1 MKITGKNAVAEL
13 IKTDK
18 TVDKI
23 LVMNGLRDEQSR
35 SLVKQAKARGYKV
48 QFAEKAV
55 LDKEVGSSKHQGFI
69 AYTSDF
75 KYTELEDLLQ
85 EISNKE
91 DAFIVVADGIE
102 DPHNLGSIIRV
113 CECAGVDGLVI
124 GKHRSA
130 QVTDNVM
137 RISEGSANHLK
148 ISRVVNINNALEK
161 IKDIG
166 LWAYALELGGS
177 DLYKQD
183 LKGKIC
189 LVIGGEDSGVND
201 LTKKKCDGVLTIP
214 LSGKVNS
221 LNASVSAGILM
232 YEVVRQR
239 TAKAQGGK

>member
-23 LVMNGLRDEQSR
+23 LVVNGLRDEQSR
-35 SLVKQAKARGYKV
+35 DLVKKAKARGYKV
-48 QFAEKAV
+48 QFVEKAV
-55 LDKEVGSSKHQGFI
+55 LDKEAGTSKHQGFM
-69 AYTSDF
+69 AFTSEF
-75 KYTELEDLLQ
+75 RYTELEDLL
-85 EISNKE
+85 SSVADKS
-91 DAFIVVADGIE
+91 DSFIVVADGIE

-130 QVTDNVM
+130 QVTDSVM

-148 ISRVVNINNALEK
+148 ISRVVNINTAVDK
-161 IKDIG
+161 IKEAG
-166 LWAYALELGGS
+166 LWVYGLELGGN

-183 LKGKIC
+183 LKGKLC
-189 LVIGGEDSGVND
+189 LIIGGEDTGVNK
-201 LTKKKCDGVLTIP
+201 LTQKKCDGILTIP

-221 LNASVSAGILM
+221 LNASVALGVGVF
-232 YEVVRQR
+232 EAVRQR
-239 TAKAQGGK
+239 RL

>member
-23 LVMNGLRDEQSR
+23 LVMNGMRDEQSR
-35 SLVKQAKARGYKV
+35 ELVKQAKNRGYKV

-55 LDKEVGSSKHQGFI
+55 LDKECGSGKHQGFI

-75 KYTELEDLLQ
+75 VYTDFDELL
-85 EISNKE
+85 SFVANKE
-91 DAFIVVADGIE
+91 DAFVVVADGIE

-148 ISRVVNINNALEK
+148 ISRVVNINTAVEK
-161 IKDIG
+161 IKEQG
-166 LWAYALELGGS
+166 LWTYALELGGTE
-177 DLYKQD
+177 LYKQD
-183 LKGKIC
+183 LKGKLC
-189 LVIGGEDSGVND
+189 LVIGGEDTGVNK
-201 LTKKKCDGVLTIP
+201 LTQKKCDGILTIP

-221 LNASVSAGILM
+221 LNASVALGVGVF
-232 YEVVRQR
+232 EAVRQR
-239 TAKAQGGK
+239 RV

>member
-23 LVMNGLRDEQSR
+23 LVMNGMRDEQSR
-35 SLVKQAKARGYKV
+35 ELVKQAKNRGYKV

-55 LDKEVGSSKHQGFI
+55 LDKECGSGKHQGFI

-75 KYTELEDLLQ
+75 VYTDFDELLSF
-85 EISNKE
+85 IANKE
-91 DAFIVVADGIE
+91 DAFVVVADGIE

-148 ISRVVNINNALEK
+148 ISRVTNINNAIEK
-161 IKDIG
+161 IKNQG
-166 LWAYALELGGS
+166 VWTYALELGGGDIYKS
-177 DLYKQD
+177 DLR
-183 LKGKIC
+183 GKLC
-189 LVIGGEDSGVND
+189 LVIGGEDTGVNK
-201 LTKKKCDGVLTIP
+201 LTKQKCDGVITIP
-214 LSGKVNS
+214 MNGKVNS
-221 LNASVSAGILM
+221 LNASVALGVGVF
-232 YEVVRQR
+232 EAVRQR
-239 TAKAQGGK
+239 N

>member
-1 MKITGKNAVAEL
+1 MKIWGKNAVAEL

-23 LVMNGLRDEQSR
+23 LVVNGLRDEQSR
-35 SLVKQAKARGYKV
+35 DLIKQAKARGYKV

-55 LDKEVGSSKHQGFI
+55 LDKECGSSKHQGFI

-75 KYTELEDLLQ
+75 KYTEFEDLL
-85 EISNKE
+85 SSVASKE
-91 DAFIVVADGIE
+91 NAFLVVADGIE

-130 QVTDNVM
+130 QVTDSVM

-148 ISRVVNINNALEK
+148 ISRVVNLNNAVEK
-161 IKDIG
+161 IKDSG
-166 LWAYALELGGS
+166 LWTYALELGGQN
-177 DLYKQD
+177 LYKQD

-189 LVIGGEDSGVND
+189 LVIGGEDTGVNK
-201 LTKKKCDGVLTIP
+201 LTQKKCDGVLTIP
-214 LSGKVNS
+214 LNGKVNS
-221 LNASVSAGILM
+221 LNASVALGVGVF
-232 YEVVRQR
+232 EAVRQR
-239 TAKAQGGK
+239 SL

>member
-1 MKITGKNAVAEL
+1 MKIIGKNAVAEL

-23 LVMNGLRDEQSR
+23 LVMNGMRDDASR
-35 SLVKQAKARGYKV
+35 NLVKDAKSRGFKV

-55 LDKEVGSSKHQGFI
+55 LDKECESKKHQGFI

-75 KYTELEDLLQ
+75 VYTELEDLLT
-85 EISNKE
+85 EVACKD

-148 ISRVVNINNALEK
+148 ISRVVNLNNALEK
-161 IKDIG
+161 IKEAG

-177 DLYKQD
+177 NIYKSD
-183 LKGKIC
+183 LKGKLC
-189 LVIGGEDSGVND
+189 LVIGGEDTGVNK
-201 LTKKKCDGVLTIP
+201 LTKQKCDGVITIP
-214 LSGKVNS
+214 MKGKVNS
-221 LNASVSAGILM
+221 LNASVALGVGVF
-232 YEVVRQR
+232 EAVRQR
-239 TAKAQGGK
+239 N

>member
-35 SLVKQAKARGYKV
+35 GLVKQAKARGYKV

-55 LDKEVGSSKHQGFI
+55 LDKECGSSKHQGFI

-75 KYTELEDLLQ
+75 KYTELDELLQ
-85 EISNKE
+85 QVALKE
-91 DAFIVVADGIE
+91 DAFIVIADGIE

-113 CECAGVDGLVI
+113 CECAGVDGLII

-148 ISRVVNINNALEK
+148 ISRVVNINSALEK
-161 IKDIG
+161 VKEVG

-221 LNASVSAGILM
+221 LNASVALGVGVF
-232 YEVVRQR
+232 EVVRQR
-239 TAKAQGGK
+239 RA

>member
-1 MKITGKNAVAEL
+1 MKRTGKNAVAEL

-23 LVMNGLRDEQSR
+23 LVMNGMRDEQSR
-35 SLVKQAKARGYKV
+35 ELVKQAKNRGYKV

-55 LDKEVGSSKHQGFI
+55 LDKECGSGKHQGFI

-75 KYTELEDLLQ
+75 VYTDFDELLSF
-85 EISNKE
+85 IANKE
-91 DAFIVVADGIE
+91 DAFVVVADGIE

-148 ISRVVNINNALEK
+148 ISRVVNINTAVEK
-161 IKDIG
+161 IKEEG
-166 LWAYALELGGS
+166 LWAYALELGGTE
-177 DLYKQD
+177 LYKQD
-183 LKGKIC
+183 LKGKLC
-189 LVIGGEDSGVND
+189 LVIGGEDTGVNK
-201 LTKKKCDGVLTIP
+201 LTQKKCDGILTIP

-221 LNASVSAGILM
+221 LNASVALGVGVF
-232 YEVVRQR
+232 EAVRQR
-239 TAKAQGGK
+239 RV